1 MCSISG
7 VLQTELTVDAV
18 QTVRGMNATLRH
30 RGPDDSGVWSVDTP
44 DGRVTLGNTR
54 LAIID
59 TSSAGHQP
67 MLDPKTG
74 NCITYNGETYNFK
87 SLCES
92 IGLNPRSQSDTEVV
106 LHAYRTLGTDL
117 FPRLRGMFALAM
129 WDAQERELVLAR
141 DRFGIKPL
149 YYHVSKNLFL
159 FAS

>member
-7 VLQTELTVDAV
+7 LFQREPFTTDAV
-18 QTVRGMNATLRH
+18 QTVERMNASLRH
-30 RGPDDSGVWSVDTP
+30 RGPDDSGVWSVDTS

-67 MLDPKTG
+67 MLDPQTG

-87 SLCES
+87 SLSES
-92 IGLNPRSQSDTEVV
+92 IHLNPRSQSDTEVV
-106 LHAYRTLGTDL
+106 LHAYSTLGTDL
-117 FPRLRGMFALAM
+117 FPRLRGMFAFAI
-129 WDAQERELVLAR
+129 WDNQKRELILAR

-149 YYHVSKNLFL
+149 
-159 FAS
+159 